1 MRWDGPNKVGVRE
14 DSKVHESINTV
25 DADLAP
31 ASECGSGAF
40 VVLRGRCQTRLH
52 DIDLVVFGVSIL
64 AVR

>member
-1 MRWDGPNKVGVRE
+1 VRE

-40 VVLRGRCQTRLH
+40 VVLRGRCQRRLH